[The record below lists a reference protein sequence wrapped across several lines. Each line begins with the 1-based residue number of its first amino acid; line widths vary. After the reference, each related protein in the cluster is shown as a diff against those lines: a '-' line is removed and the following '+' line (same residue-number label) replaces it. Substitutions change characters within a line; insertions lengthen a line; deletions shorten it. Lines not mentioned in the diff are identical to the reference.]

1 MAGDARDQ
9 TPLTAVIEIPTGSR
23 NKYEMDHESGALWLD
38 RRLFTSMQYPAD
50 YGFIENT
57 LSLDGDPLDVFV
69 VVTDPTFPGCHIR
82 VRPLGMLEMLDENGR
97 DEKILA
103 LPVWDDSRK
112 WSDIADVPEEL
123 RNEIVHFFERYKDL
137 ERHKFSKVEG
147 WHDVEAARREIRES
161 QERFRARAAG

>member
-1 MAGDARDQ
+1 MGEDL
-9 TPLTAVIEIPTGSR
+9 TEWTAVIEIPTGSR
-23 NKYEMDHESGALWLD
+23 NKYEMDHDSGALWLD

-50 YGFIENT
+50 YGFIEDT

-82 VRPLGMLEMLDENGR
+82 VRPVGMLAMLDEKGR

-112 WSDIADVPEEL
+112 WSDIGDVPDEL
-123 RNEIVHFFERYKDL
+123 KNEIVHFFERYKDL
-137 ERHKFSKVEG
+137 EPKKFSNVGE
-147 WHDVEAARREIRES
+147 WRDREAARREIRES
-161 QERFRARAAG
+161 RERFTAGATH